1 MQQVILYSLH
11 TAPATFLAAL
21 GKAIAQT
28 TNPVHKFRLQMLNV
42 SDWTQTLQ
50 TAVGLPVL
58 LPEVFNL
65 ASVLYRVKQ
74 DRSPGLLQLMLTVLS
89 KLSPAPPLAIRKEL
103 LSLPLAS
110 LTDLQKPLIDLSAAE
125 AEFFCDLCSGLE
137 SGRSAAGSIQEL
149 LISLVSD
156 RFQDLSRTVKL
167 KLMLVAEQCRLKEIP
182 VEHIL
187 MLAGEL
193 SKCQLARVVYEAL
206 DYELLASI
214 YSPFMTEGEKYLKLL
229 PLRFKS
235 DSHLSHS
242 TQILPFTRLTP
253 HYLPTSALKSKAEKL
268 ISDFN
273 FLSDMKQKAAKRVS
287 LTLSRLLI
295 LVFYGLEKYQE
306 RAFFD
311 VFAVLYEGLRDR
323 FDVYLVK
330 SAAVRMRAFQALR
343 LMAECERDFPAALK
357 AELLSEQSLFPAF
370 SHYFHQAKTQKDQCL
385 LLSVAL
391 AYARKS
397 HCLEA
402 FSALLQGQF
411 PQAYALLQAIQL
423 RE

>member
-1 MQQVILYSLH
+1 VVLYSLH

-28 TNPVHKFRLQMLNV
+28 TDPVHKFRLQMLNV
-42 SDWTQTLQ
+42 SDWIQTLH
-50 TAVGLPVL
+50 TAMGLPAL

-74 DRSPGLLQLMLTVLS
+74 NRSPGLLQLMLTVLS
-89 KLSPAPPLAIRKEL
+89 KLSFAQPLTIRREL

-110 LTDLQKPLIDLSAAE
+110 PTDLQKPLIDVSAGE

-137 SGRSAAGSIQEL
+137 SGVSPVGSIQEL
-149 LISLVSD
+149 LKSLASE
-156 RFQDLSRTVKL
+156 RFHDLSRTVRL
-167 KLMLVAEQCRLKEIP
+167 KLMLVAEQCRLRDIP
-182 VEHIL
+182 VEQIL

-193 SKCQLARVVYEAL
+193 SKCQLVRMIYKAL

-214 YSPFMTEGEKYLKLL
+214 YSPLMTEGEKYLKLL
-229 PLRFKS
+229 PLGFKS
-235 DSHLSHS
+235 NCQLSHS
-242 TQILPFTRLTP
+242 TQILPFTRTTP
-253 HYLPTSALKSKAEKL
+253 HYLPSSALKSKAEKL
-268 ISDFN
+268 VSDFH

-295 LVFYGLEKYQE
+295 LVLYALEKHPEQ
-306 RAFFD
+306 ALFA

-330 SAAVRMRAFQALR
+330 SAAVRMRAFTALR
-343 LMAECERDFPAALK
+343 LMAECEKDLSAALK
-357 AELLSEQSLFPAF
+357 AELLLAAQPLFPAF
-370 SHYFHQAKTQKDQCL
+370 AHYYRQAQTQKDQCL

-391 AYARKS
+391 VYARS
-397 HCLEA
+397 TRRGLEDFCALTQEEFPLAYSLLEA
-402 FSALLQGQF
+402 
-411 PQAYALLQAIQL
+411 IQR